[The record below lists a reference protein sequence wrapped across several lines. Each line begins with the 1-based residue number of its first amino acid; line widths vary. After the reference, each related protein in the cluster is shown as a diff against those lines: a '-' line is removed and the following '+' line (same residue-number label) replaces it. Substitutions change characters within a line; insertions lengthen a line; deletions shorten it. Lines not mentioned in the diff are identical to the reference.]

1 VLSPPTTDVLSGVM
15 QVVPSNAFT
24 CALLASGGVR
34 CWGFNNVGAIG
45 DETELQAERRN
56 PASVDVLDGVASL
69 AAGTTH
75 VCARMMAGGVR
86 CWGGNDAGQL
96 GDGLAPG
103 LAFTPP
109 TMDMPGFN
117 GTCE

>member
-1 VLSPPTTDVLSGVM
+1 MLAGAT
-15 QVVPSNAFT
+15 QVVASNAFT

-34 CWGFNNVGAIG
+34 CWGFNSVGAIG
-45 DETELQAERRN
+45 DETELQAERRS
-56 PASVDVLDGVASL
+56 PASVDVIGGVASL

-75 VCARMMAGGVR
+75 VCARMRTGGVR
-86 CWGGNDAGQL
+86 CWGGNDVGQL

-103 LAFTPP
+103 FAFTPP
-109 TMDMPGFN
+109 TLDTRGFD